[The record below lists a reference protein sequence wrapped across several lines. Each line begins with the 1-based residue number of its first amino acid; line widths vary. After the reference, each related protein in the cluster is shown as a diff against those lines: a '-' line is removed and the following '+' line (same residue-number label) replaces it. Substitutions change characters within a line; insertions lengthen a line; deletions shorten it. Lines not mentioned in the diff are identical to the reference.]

1 MIGLSLALC
10 FSAFGCLCLGMPR
23 HFEQAFKR
31 KPGRVIERVFLV
43 LGWLLLGLATFPA
56 LGAFGASVGLAFW
69 VSALSIAAVAQ
80 GILLTYKP
88 RLIMPA
94 SLLAPVLVLPLLLL

>member
-31 KPGRVIERVFLV
+31 KPSRLIESALRL
-43 LGWLLLGLATFPA
+43 LGWLLLGLATLPA
-56 LGAFGASVGLAFW
+56 LSVFGASVGLAFW
-69 VSALSIAAVAQ
+69 VSALTIAAVGQ
-80 GILLTYKP
+80 GQI
-88 RLIMPA
+88 
-94 SLLAPVLVLPLLLL
+94 